1 MRTSNAAWS
10 LAGLVAGGAGL
21 ATSYLTANVM
31 NIRESPV
38 VAVAELVIRH
48 TPGAVAERA
57 IDVLGHRDKPALVVG
72 ILVLLAA
79 LFLLVGW
86 LARRWWW
93 ASVAILGLLGVFGAV
108 AVFTKRG

>member
-38 VAVAELVIRH
+38 VAVAELVIRQLLL
-48 TPGAVAERA
+48 
-57 IDVLGHRDKPALVVG
+57 DVLLSRPDAPPMP
-72 ILVLLAA
+72 
-79 LFLLVGW
+79 
-86 LARRWWW
+86 
-93 ASVAILGLLGVFGAV
+93 AILAGAEGLLDGLRPDLEESVPGPRAHAV
-108 AVFTKRG
+108 RAEGDRS